1 MASRKRKAPASVSQ
15 ARYDKSRFV
24 SQDAWD
30 HYADNVLGR
39 KILPKRN
46 VNLYITEFDEFRREI
61 ERRNWHKELTNFS
74 EGSIEVALVK
84 EF

>member
-39 KILPKRN
+39 KIISQRN
-46 VNLYITEFDEFRREI
+46 VKLYITNLMNSGEKLRGGIGIRSSLTSLEGALT
-61 ERRNWHKELTNFS
+61 WH
-74 EGSIEVALVK
+74 
-84 EF
+84 